1 MRFGRQ
7 IKMGDQYFNTVSIIM
22 TANLYVQD
30 WAESRILVDINLL
43 YESLFR
49 SEVLC
54 ILGINA
60 ATLVLFSVSFFD

>member
-1 MRFGRQ
+1 
-7 IKMGDQYFNTVSIIM
+7 M

-60 ATLVLFSVSFFD
+60 ATLVLFSVSRVQKYCPFSTNFKPASEHSMDG